1 MARTQPKARASKL
14 ARLVNSEESMVR
26 FRQLYHVPPSIHLAY
41 CHTDNIPVINRD
53 EILLPIMAVVE
64 GGVRFPLHPL
74 LINFLQ
80 TVNASPSQVSVN
92 LFKIIMGIVALNRLL
107 GVNLT
112 TREILYVYQYMCPGE
127 KSRTS
132 CHLKA
137 RNVNRKLVNGLPDT
151 NKGYDKDYLRV
162 SGDWFMDGSACR
174 SSFGYPDP
182 SRIEVDEKQVDVE
195 LVTRVL
201 ATNIYVD
208 QRGEPRSTPLLL
220 RYEPQIRSFLEG
232 PTVPRFQEV
241 RVDPS
246 IPFVATPADTTVPS
260 EHPGLIPTGQVS
272 EMAPPINPFKLMGK
286 KPKKLVTDTPVP
298 EQIIQATV
306 NQEPPQPLPI
316 IHDIDESDHG
326 EGLAPRRTRGRSEG
340 PSILAEG
347 RTGESPS
354 IPVEGTSSNFEAW
367 VPELLFGDG
376 PIFVQDTVLDE
387 SESDLSAHVA
397 HGLARVACL
406 PGDMNLWDSM
416 NSGRIF
422 RHVTR
427 GMMMATQGI
436 LSMEARVFKM
446 TEELQKKDEVEERAR
461 KEMANRTQMEVELN
475 EMREKVRKLESE
487 CILSIGKA
495 REEGKEE
502 RKVLGKEEAMDEAGL
517 KNSDDE
523 ADEKDDEDDEGDE
536 EEGGPDKVQ
545 ESSQPEL
552 IEKATDVPGPTHSL

>member
-1 MARTQPKARASKL
+1 M
-14 ARLVNSEESMVR
+14 
-26 FRQLYHVPPSIHLAY
+26 
-41 CHTDNIPVINRD
+41 
-53 EILLPIMAVVE
+53 
-64 GGVRFPLHPL
+64 
-74 LINFLQ
+74 FLF
-80 TVNASPSQVSVN
+80 T
-92 LFKIIMGIVALNRLL
+92 
-107 GVNLT
+107 
-112 TREILYVYQYMCPGE
+112 
-127 KSRTS
+127 
-132 CHLKA
+132 
-137 RNVNRKLVNGLPDT
+137 
-151 NKGYDKDYLRV
+151 
-162 SGDWFMDGSACR
+162 
-174 SSFGYPDP
+174 DP

-232 PTVPRFQEV
+232 PIVPRFQEV

-246 IPFVATPADTTVPS
+246 IPFVATPANTTVPS

-286 KPKKLVTDTPVP
+286 TIGRSPSEAAKGKGESKNKGAGAGKKSKKLVTDTPVP

-347 RTGESPS
+347 RTDESPS

-397 HGLARVACL
+397 HSLARVACL

-427 GMMMATQGI
+427 GMMMVIISFLMYIYIVFYVCFSVSPFLITCFFLSLICISSLFFIVI
-436 LSMEARVFKM
+436 LPFRLPKASFPW
-446 TEELQKKDEVEERAR
+446 
-461 KEMANRTQMEVELN
+461 
-475 EMREKVRKLESE
+475 KL
-487 CILSIGKA
+487 G
-495 REEGKEE
+495 
-502 RKVLGKEEAMDEAGL
+502 
-517 KNSDDE
+517 
-523 ADEKDDEDDEGDE
+523 
-536 EEGGPDKVQ
+536 
-545 ESSQPEL
+545 SSR
-552 IEKATDVPGPTHSL
+552 